1 MYDMHKLLTMA
12 ATAALLM
19 ACAPVAPA
27 QYHSPHESTSIE
39 VGGHKVTITYGR
51 PSLHGR
57 KMIGEHEPYGK
68 VWRTGADQC
77 TTIETGA
84 ALDINGLKVPKGKY
98 GLFTIPDRDSWTL
111 IISKNADQWGAF
123 SYKESEDLGRTKL
136 QVAKLGSPVEEFTI
150 SMTPA
155 AGGFT
160 LKLSWQDVEAT
171 VPVKAAP

>member
-1 MYDMHKLLTMA
+1 MHRLLTIA
-12 ATAALLM
+12 ATGALLL
-19 ACAPVAPA
+19 ACAHLAPA

-77 TTIETGA
+77 TTIETDA
-84 ALDINGLKVPKGKY
+84 DLDINGLKVPKGKY
-98 GLFTIPDRDSWTL
+98 GLFTIPDPDSWTL
-111 IISKNADQWGAF
+111 IISKNANQWGAF
-123 SYKESEDLGRTKL
+123 SYKESEDLGRTKMR
-136 QVAKLGSPVEEFTI
+136 VSKLGSAVEEFTI

-155 AGGFT
+155 GGDAFT
-160 LKLSWQDVEAT
+160 LKLSWQDVEVS
-171 VPVKAAP
+171 VPVKVAP